1 MLCSFCASELEEIII
16 HYLNQIPEDHTL
28 SYDMVYHIS
37 KNLSKRQRGH
47 NYDKFFTAETDDI
60 ITTAWYTRKM

>member
-16 HYLNQIPEDHTL
+16 YYLDQITEDCTL

-47 NYDKFFTAETDDI
+47 NYDKFFTAETDDV
-60 ITTAWYTRKM
+60 ITTVWTSKM